1 MPLLSTAFGEELR
14 RRRLDA
20 GLSLTALSAA
30 VHYSKAQLSKVER
43 GIKVPS
49 RDLVR
54 LCDAAL
60 RADGAL
66 ISCGATS
73 TGPQL
78 GGPVP
83 DASDEEEWTM
93 QLSPDGPSWF
103 QPVGRRQIVS
113 AGAASLLRVRMGG
126 ESPVGPAAGAGMLEA
141 SRSLFTQ
148 YRRMGQ
154 SVEPGFLLPG
164 LIAQTHTLRALSAHA
179 DRDTRQELLALG
191 SRYAEYVGWLVQESG
206 DDQAALWWTQRAVDL
221 AEASGDRDL
230 GGYALVRRALVTLYQ
245 DDAEQTVAL
254 AQKAQNGALPPRI
267 RGLAAQREAQGHAL
281 AGDRDACL
289 RALDR
294 ARGLLA
300 RQEDSP
306 GALVIGSMH
315 LPDSVGM
322 VMGWCLVDLGR
333 PGQAADELD
342 RQLAQVS
349 DDALRTR
356 VRYGV
361 RRALACAADGQID
374 RACALTEP
382 LLDGVE
388 AVRSATVTIDL
399 RRLARVLA
407 RYPDH
412 PSVRRLGPR
421 LGALSYFRNF

>member
-1 MPLLSTAFGEELR
+1 
-14 RRRLDA
+14 
-20 GLSLTALSAA
+20 
-30 VHYSKAQLSKVER
+30 
-43 GIKVPS
+43 
-49 RDLVR
+49 
-54 LCDAAL
+54 
-60 RADGAL
+60 
-66 ISCGATS
+66 
-73 TGPQL
+73 
-78 GGPVP
+78 
-83 DASDEEEWTM
+83 M

-113 AGAASLLRVRMGG
+113 AGAASLLRVRMEGDG
-126 ESPVGPAAGAGMLEA
+126 PVGPTAGAGMLEA
-141 SRSLFTQ
+141 SRALFTQ

-164 LIAQTHTLRALSAHA
+164 LIAQTHTLRALSAHT
-179 DRDTRQELLALG
+179 DGGTRQELLALG

-206 DDQAALWWTQRAVDL
+206 DDQGALWWTQRAVDL

-245 DDAEQTVAL
+245 DDAEQTISL
-254 AQKAQNGALPPRI
+254 AWKAQNGVLPPRI

-289 RALDR
+289 HALDR
-294 ARGLLA
+294 ARGFFA

-315 LPDSVGM
+315 LPDSVSM

-333 PGQAADELD
+333 PREAAEELD

-361 RRALACAADGQID
+361 RRALAYAADGQID

-382 LLDGVE
+382 LLDGVA

-421 LGALSYFRNF
+421 LGALSRFRIS